1 MSSVPEIVA
10 RSLAV
15 ARERSH
21 GLRPSPEAIAWGKR
35 QASTSPHW
43 SDAKWRQVGMIFGFA
58 LSPEGAPAEQDQ
70 AEDDQAPET
79 LRDAA

>member
-21 GLRPSPEAIAWGKR
+21 GLKPSPEAVAWGKR

-43 SDAKWRQVGMIFGFA
+43 SDAKWSKIEAIFGVK
-58 LSPEGAPAEQDQ
+58 LLVPDETEQQDQ
-70 AEDDQAPET
+70 ENAETMREVA
-79 LRDAA
+79 